1 MNSDIHSRWKAALAS
16 AAHQT
21 LAARWR
27 STVHALRRA
36 ELDYRALYSAEEID
50 IQALRKAAQR
60 IDDLKQ
66 LRAALA
72 GGECGGQPA

>member
-1 MNSDIHSRWKAALAS
+1 MNSDIHSRWKAALSA

-27 STVHALRRA
+27 STVHALRLA
-36 ELDYRALYSAEEID
+36 ELEYRALYSAHEVD

-60 IDDLKQ
+60 IHDLKQ
-66 LRAALA
+66 LKAVLA
-72 GGECGGQPA
+72 GEFGGKPD

>member
-1 MNSDIHSRWKAALAS
+1 MNSDIHSRWKAALTA

-27 STVHALRRA
+27 STVHALRLA
-36 ELDYRALYSAEEID
+36 ELEYRALYSAHEVD

-60 IDDLKQ
+60 IHDLKQ
-66 LRAALA
+66 LKSVLA
-72 GGECGGQPA
+72 GQFGGKPA